1 MGACFLCVY
10 VLRASSGW
18 FVRLLLRFFP
28 FLFHLC
34 LCLSVSVFLSLCVSL
49 PPPLSLSL
57 PPPPSLYR
65 HEEGAGVVV
74 GGWVGERGASGGVV
88 GNMKTFSISEL
99 PGVSVR
105 RL

>member
-1 MGACFLCVY
+1 M
-10 VLRASSGW
+10 LRASSGW
-18 FVRLLLRFFP
+18 FVRLLLRFFSFSSP
-28 FLFHLC
+28 SLSLSVC
-34 LCLSVSVFLSLCVSL
+34 LCLSLSLCLS
-49 PPPLSLSL
+49 PPSPFSLST
-57 PPPPSLYR
+57 PPPPLYR

-74 GGWVGERGASGGVV
+74 GGWVGERGASRGVV